1 MGLPAEGTL
10 APTTPIRKRGVR
22 RLDSNPADPEI
33 PIKKARQS
41 GMLGHGMPVFAGRKV
56 ASAVLGEEKIIATEA
71 ELLPVPEGEQYPLLT
86 RERECELVDNFLVS
100 SLTGGGRGSC
110 LYLSGAPGTGK
121 SCCAWGSARAL
132 RRQRP
137 ETRLMVVNCMEL
149 QQCSL
154 PGLLLR
160 IIDACC
166 AAAPSAS
173 IPQMT
178 ARSPLS
184 AIISA
189 VTKGLGALGGPV
201 VLIIDEVDQLVQGRG
216 QQKGSVAGIETLDQ
230 LFSLPL
236 QPSAPALALV
246 AIANAVD
253 LLARSASPA
262 IKGLCRSLLFEPY
275 SADQLRAIG
284 KALLDAKGNQGE
296 VAMKA
301 LGRSFE
307 LQVRQAAKSSGDCRH
322 VVRMVEDGFV
332 EALRREESSASDGAP
347 KPAAAKKT
355 TRNYNP
361 LAAVKDLP
369 MEQQVLL
376 CALASA
382 TSQTARFSEVFQRY
396 KELLTRLRQPL
407 ESASKPQVG
416 CALAVLEQRG
426 LLDLCKPKG
435 RNSGKSLGTPGPESV
450 VQLKVLRRALQ
461 TALGDAN
468 PMLQQCL
475 GS

>member
-1 MGLPAEGTL
+1 MGLLANSTA
-10 APTTPIRKRGVR
+10 APTTPIRKRQIR
-22 RLDSNPADPEI
+22 RLDSDSEI

-41 GMLGHGMPVFAGRKV
+41 EMLGHGMPVDAGRHV
-56 ASAVLGEEKIIATEA
+56 ASAAPSEEKIATEA
-71 ELLPVPEGEQYPLLT
+71 ELLPVPEEEQYPLLA
-86 RERECELVDNFLVS
+86 RERECGLVDNFLVS
-100 SLTGGGRGSC
+100 CLTGAGRGSC
-110 LYLSGAPGTGK
+110 LYLSGRPGTGK
-121 SCCAWGSARAL
+121 TCCAWGSARAL

-137 ETRLMVVNCMEL
+137 EMRLMVVNCMEL

-160 IIDACC
+160 IIDACL

-173 IPQMT
+173 IQHMT

-189 VTKGLGALGGPV
+189 ATKGLAALGGPV
-201 VLIIDEVDQLVQGRG
+201 VLIIDEVDQLVRRPG
-216 QQKGSVAGIETLDQ
+216 QQKGSAAGSETLDQ
-230 LFSLPL
+230 LFSLPV
-236 QPSAPALALV
+236 QPGAPALALV

-275 SADQLRAIG
+275 SADQLRAIA
-284 KALLDAKGNQGE
+284 KARFNAKGSQGE
-296 VAMKA
+296 VAEKA

-307 LQVRQAAKSSGDCRH
+307 LQVRQTAKASGDCRY
-322 VVRMVEDGFV
+322 VVRMVEDGLM

-355 TRNYNP
+355 TRNYDP

-376 CALASA
+376 CALASG
-382 TSQTARFSEVFQRY
+382 TSEAARFSEVFQRY
-396 KELLTRLRQPL
+396 KALLTKLRQPL
-407 ESASKPQVG
+407 DCASKPQVG
-416 CALAVLEQRG
+416 CALAAFEQRG
-426 LLDLCKPKG
+426 LLSLSKPKG

-450 VQLKVLRRALQ
+450 VQLAVLRKTLRS
-461 TALGDAN
+461 ALGDAN
-468 PMLQQCL
+468 PMLQQCV